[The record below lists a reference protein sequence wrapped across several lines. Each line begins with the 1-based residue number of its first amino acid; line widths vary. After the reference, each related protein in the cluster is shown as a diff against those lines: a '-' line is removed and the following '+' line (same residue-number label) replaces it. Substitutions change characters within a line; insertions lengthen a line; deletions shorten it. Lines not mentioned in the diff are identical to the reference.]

1 VKKYRSSAAVR
12 VDCEEGP
19 VNEPVNPE
27 PSAVAEVRTHLH
39 TIAELLHAKPRLGPR
54 EQGIL
59 AELVDELSQALEKQ
73 ASSPEELARLARTT
87 AELVTA
93 IQHERDAGLLGKAR
107 DRLDA
112 AIVAVESEA
121 PVLAGIA
128 RRLIAA
134 LANLGI

>member
-1 VKKYRSSAAVR
+1 M
-12 VDCEEGP
+12 
-19 VNEPVNPE
+19 NEPVNPE